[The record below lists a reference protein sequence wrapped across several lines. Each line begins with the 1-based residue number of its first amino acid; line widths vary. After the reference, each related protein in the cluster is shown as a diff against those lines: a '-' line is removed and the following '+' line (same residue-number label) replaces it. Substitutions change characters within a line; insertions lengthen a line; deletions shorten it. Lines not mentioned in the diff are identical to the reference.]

1 MDNYATLHTYPRSSD
16 PGFSTSLGIT
26 STTTNTITLQV
37 GVSTLVNHTVSAAN
51 YSANTGILTM
61 TIGAHTLTTG
71 ESIKLKEEGLTF
83 SCSKDSNSTYH
94 RYPRRPDPTY
104 AGTPITAVNST
115 TEFEVNV
122 GISTVASYFTG
133 SGTVQGSIVAPRTSN
148 NSASKQDPAAKE
160 VTVLEVLDSKKFIV
174 NTGTS
179 TCAHHYARG
188 GNVQPHLEVVIDDP
202 LSYSN
207 IPLVYADGYTGVGTE
222 ATIDIQVGQGS
233 SVIEFRIGET
243 GYGYG

>member
-1 MDNYATLHTYPRSSD
+1 MCIRDSPSTNTGVHTFVSAVAGGLLKMGESVKVETDSLTFRCAMDNYATLHTYPRSSD

-104 AGTPITAVNST
+104 AGTPITACLL
-115 TEFEVNV
+115 
-122 GISTVASYFTG
+122 Y
-133 SGTVQGSIVAPRTSN
+133 TS
-148 NSASKQDPAAKE
+148 DAADE
-160 VTVLEVLDSKKFIV
+160 
-174 NTGTS
+174 
-179 TCAHHYARG
+179 
-188 GNVQPHLEVVIDDP
+188 
-202 LSYSN
+202 
-207 IPLVYADGYTGVGTE
+207 
-222 ATIDIQVGQGS
+222 
-233 SVIEFRIGET
+233 
-243 GYGYG
+243 